1 MGRGGLLEFCFEGH
15 ARSAFLRNRIGL
27 CVLHPIKECA
37 GQRCR
42 IQDGEGSWREDVFPF
57 FISPHQ
63 PFKKL
68 QALSWNPSSGVQA
81 EIRFEG
87 EVFEMEDQRNWTD
100 ASFKTYSTPLELPFP
115 VEVAAGERIFQR
127 VVLSLMA
134 YETATT
140 NAVDE
145 PCITLTRPSRSWTK
159 LLPKLGVG
167 VASHGL
173 PLSTRERQRLARLCL
188 NHLRVDIHFS
198 RADWKTALRQAQ
210 DEANAIGSRLQCAL
224 FLNNSAERCLSDFR
238 EMIGPDVVEWCLIF
252 HEAEKSTSSPWFEL
266 AERSLA
272 PHGFRLATGT
282 NAYFAELNRQRPPR
296 NAVVCYS
303 FNPQV
308 HAFDDLSL
316 IETLEA
322 QPATVQSALQ
332 FCDQGLILS
341 PITLRPRF
349 NPNATSSS
357 QEPAGQ
363 LPSTVDPRHRTLFG
377 AAWTLG
383 TLSRLLPLDHVES
396 LTFYETTGWRGL
408 METEEGSANFQQFG
422 STPGEIFPVYH
433 VFAALAGAQ
442 SLLAVTVSD
451 PRRIAALAFSDGDGR
466 STCLLANLTGAIQR
480 IELDCL
486 TSGLRISGIDEA
498 NLPGAREGRSPAWHP
513 LVTAPE
519 RVAFSLSP
527 NELVKLA
534 FP

>member
-1 MGRGGLLEFCFEGH
+1 MPETGDPASTKF
-15 ARSAFLRNRIGL
+15 
-27 CVLHPIKECA
+27 
-37 GQRCR
+37 
-42 IQDGEGSWREDVFPF
+42 
-57 FISPHQ
+57 
-63 PFKKL
+63 
-68 QALSWNPSSGVQA
+68 
-81 EIRFEG
+81 
-87 EVFEMEDQRNWTD
+87 FEMEDQRNWTD

-127 VVLSLMA
+127 VVLSLLTH
-134 YETATT
+134 ETATMKAT
-140 NAVDE
+140 DE
-145 PCITLTRPSRSWTK
+145 PCIKLTTPSKSWTK
-159 LLPKLGVG
+159 PLPKLGLG

-173 PLSTRERQRLARLCL
+173 PLSTLECRRLARLHL

-198 RADWKTALRQAQ
+198 RADWRTTLRQAH
-210 DEANAIGSRLQCAL
+210 DEASAIGSRLQCAL
-224 FLNNSAERCLSDFR
+224 FLNNSAEQCLLDFR
-238 EMIGPDVVEWCLIF
+238 EMIGPDAVDWCLIF

-266 AERSLA
+266 AERNLA

-296 NAVVCYS
+296 NVVVCYS
-303 FNPQV
+303 LNPQV

-332 FCDQGLILS
+332 FCDQGLIIS
-341 PITLRPRF
+341 PVTLRPRF

-357 QEPAGQ
+357 SQGPEEQ

-383 TLSRLLPLDHVES
+383 TLSRLLPLGHVEN

-408 METEEGSANFQQFG
+408 METEEGSAYSRQFG
-422 STPGEIFPVYH
+422 STPEEIFPAYY
-433 VFAALAGAQ
+433 VFEALAGAQ
-442 SLLAVTVSD
+442 RLLSVTVSD
-451 PRRIAALAFSDGDGR
+451 PRRIAALAFSEEDGR
-466 STCLLANLTGAIQR
+466 STCLLANLTGSVQS

-486 TSGLRISGIDEA
+486 ASGLRISGIDEG

-513 LVTAPE
+513 LGTGQE

-527 NELVKLA
+527 NALVKLA